1 MFLWPGMRVELVPI
15 IAGVLA
21 GLLGLALLFDAWT
34 PDEIIIRRERR
45 RSPRVSRDRNGE
57 AWVGLGVLCMAAAFI
72 GGDSW
77 PYSVVVVIAGSVALL
92 YGTWRSRGYLAE
104 RIGHRGALRRKD
116 SAR

>member
-1 MFLWPGMRVELVPI
+1 MRVELIPI

-34 PDEIIIRRERR
+34 PDEIIIRHERR
-45 RSPRVSRDRNGE
+45 RSPRVARDRNGE

-77 PYSVVVVIAGSVALL
+77 PYSVIAVIAGSLTLL
-92 YGTWRSRGYLAE
+92 YGTWRSRSYLAE
-104 RIGHRGALRRKD
+104 RITRRGALRRKD
-116 SAR
+116 SAG